1 VRKADSIIQT
11 VLEWK
16 CSRQILLT
24 SGTAPVPLPIR
35 ASARYLATCD
45 AAWKDLTWFSRSH
58 TMRGGVFD
66 EFRVTKGFF
75 VMNRRFL
82 VFTLAALGLLGAG
95 PAFAQQP
102 TASAANSAEKPKD
115 DKDKDKDKKPE
126 EKIVTSKHT
135 VRIGG
140 QEIKYTAT
148 AGTILLKQEDGTP
161 KASIFYVAYTK
172 DDVSDVSQRPIS
184 FTFNGGPGSASVW
197 LHLGA
202 FGPRRVQ
209 MGDAGT
215 LLPPPYKL
223 VDNESSLLDVADLVF
238 IDPVSTGYSR
248 AVPGEPAKQ
257 FHGVEEDVESV
268 GEFIRLYATRN
279 KRWSSPKFL
288 AGESYGTTRAAGLSN
303 YMQQRFGMYFNG
315 IILISTILNFET
327 AEFNIGNDLPCSLY
341 LPTYSAIA
349 WYHKK
354 LPQDLQSQDVT
365 KVIEESRRFAAGEY
379 ADALMQGDALS
390 DAKRTEI
397 AQKVGRLT
405 GLSAAYVERTNLCV
419 EIQRFTKEL
428 LRDERRTVGRI
439 DGRFTGIDRD
449 AAGETPEYDPSIAAI
464 MGPYAGMLNDYV
476 RNELKFD
483 SDLPYEI
490 LTGRVRPWNYAPYE
504 NRYVN
509 VAEKLRIAMTE
520 NPFLHVFVA
529 KGYYDLA
536 TPFFAADYTF
546 DHLGLDPSLR
556 SHLSGDYYETGHMTY
571 VQLGALA
578 KMKQDLVKFINDSVP
593 PANAMPK
600 TK

>member
-1 VRKADSIIQT
+1 
-11 VLEWK
+11 
-16 CSRQILLT
+16 
-24 SGTAPVPLPIR
+24 
-35 ASARYLATCD
+35 
-45 AAWKDLTWFSRSH
+45 
-58 TMRGGVFD
+58 
-66 EFRVTKGFF
+66 
-75 VMNRRFL
+75 MNRRFL
-82 VFTLAALGLLGAG
+82 SLSFAACGLLAADST
-95 PAFAQQP
+95 PAQQ
-102 TASAANSAEKPKD
+102 AAPPAAPSAEKPKD
-115 DKDKDKDKKPE
+115 DKDKKAPE
-126 EKIVTSKHT
+126 EKSSVTKHS

-148 AGTILLKQEDGTP
+148 AGTILLKTEDGTP

-172 DDVSDVSQRPIS
+172 DDVSDVSQRPIA
-184 FTFNGGPGSASVW
+184 FTFNGGPGSSSVW

-223 VDNESSLLDVADLVF
+223 VDNESSLLDVSDLVF

-257 FHGVEEDVESV
+257 FHGIEEDVQSV
-268 GEFIRLYATRN
+268 GDFIRLYATRN
-279 KRWSSPKFL
+279 KRWSSPKFI
-288 AGESYGTTRAAGLSN
+288 AGESYGTTRAAGLSS
-303 YMQQRFGMYFNG
+303 YMQQRFGMYLNG

-327 AEFNIGNDLPCSLY
+327 AEFDIGNDLPCILY

-354 LPQDLQSQDVT
+354 LPPELQSEDVS
-365 KVIEESRRFAAGEY
+365 KVVDESRKFAAGEY
-379 ADALMQGDALS
+379 AAALMQGDALP
-390 DAKRTEI
+390 DARRTEI
-397 AQKVGRLT
+397 AQKVARLT
-405 GLSAAYVERTNLCV
+405 GLSPAYVERTNLCV

-476 RNELKFD
+476 RNDLKFD

-509 VAEKLRIAMTE
+509 VAEKLRSAMTE

-529 KGYYDLA
+529 KVYYDLA

-556 SHLSGDYYETGHMTY
+556 SHLTGAYYEAGHMMY
-571 VQLGALA
+571 VHPPSLA
-578 KMKQDLVKFINDSVP
+578 KLKADIAQFIKSSIP
-593 PANAMPK
+593 PATAAASK
-600 TK
+600 AK

>member
-1 VRKADSIIQT
+1 
-11 VLEWK
+11 
-16 CSRQILLT
+16 
-24 SGTAPVPLPIR
+24 
-35 ASARYLATCD
+35 
-45 AAWKDLTWFSRSH
+45 
-58 TMRGGVFD
+58 
-66 EFRVTKGFF
+66 
-75 VMNRRFL
+75 MNRRFPI
-82 VFTLAALGLLGAG
+82 LAATILSLQFSMV
-95 PAFAQQP
+95 AFAQQP
-102 TASAANSAEKPKD
+102 ATPAAEKPKD
-115 DKDKDKDKKPE
+115 EKAKDDKDKKTPE
-126 EKIVTSKHT
+126 EKIVTSKHS

-148 AGTILLKQEDGTP
+148 AGTILLKLEDGTP
-161 KASIFYVAYTK
+161 KASIFYMAYTK
-172 DDVSDVSQRPIS
+172 DDVNDVSQRPIT

-209 MGDAGT
+209 MGDAGS

-223 VDNESSLLDVADLVF
+223 VDNESSLLDVSDLVF
-238 IDPVSTGYSR
+238 IDPVTTGYSR
-248 AVPGEPAKQ
+248 EVPGESAKQ
-257 FHGVEEDVESV
+257 FHGIEEDVQSV
-268 GEFIRLYATRN
+268 GDFIRLYATRN
-279 KRWSSPKFL
+279 KRWSSPKFI
-288 AGESYGTTRAAGLSN
+288 AGESYGTTRAAGLSS

-327 AEFNIGNDLPCSLY
+327 AEFDIGNDLPCILY
-341 LPTYSAIA
+341 LPTYTAIA

-354 LPQDLQSQDVT
+354 LPPDLQSGTVT
-365 KVIEESRRFAAGEY
+365 AAIDESRKFAAGEY
-379 ADALMQGDALS
+379 ADALMQGDTLS
-390 DAKRTEI
+390 AAKRTEI
-397 AQKVGRLT
+397 AQKVARLT
-405 GLSAAYVERTNLCV
+405 GLSPEYVERTDLRV
-419 EIQRFTKEL
+419 EIERFTKEL
-428 LRDERRTVGRI
+428 LRNERRTVGRI

-509 VAEKLRIAMTE
+509 VAEKLRSTMTE

-556 SHLSGDYYETGHMTY
+556 SHLSGAYYETGHMTY
-571 VQLGALA
+571 VQLASLA
-578 KMKQDLVKFINDSVP
+578 KMKLDLTKFINDSVP
-593 PANAMPK
+593 PATAPATA
-600 TK
+600 TKAK